1 MKIISYKNA
10 EKDDNEHF
18 RSMKIWQGTR
28 CLVAVLTILS
38 IFRLMIQNV
47 VDDDVTVFLFLGR
60 RDCKKVYNHK
70 FEVGS
75 NIKSQKIIV

>member
-28 CLVAVLTILS
+28 CLVAVFTTLS

-47 VDDDVTVFLFLGR
+47 VDDDVTIFGIFRFLRR
-60 RDCKKVYNHK
+60 RDCEKL
-70 FEVGS
+70 
-75 NIKSQKIIV
+75 IIINTRLVRR